1 MIIDF
6 HTHTFPDAIA
16 EKTMAYLTERGG
28 LQPCRDGTRD
38 SLLASMRES
47 GVDVSVV
54 LPIATNPKHEQTI
67 NRVSAENNGK
77 NGLVFA
83 GAIHPDC
90 EDVPGTLDRIK
101 EIGLFG
107 IKLHPD
113 YQGVEFDDPR
123 CVRIMAEAAERGLYI
138 VTHAGWD
145 VAFRDHLHCSPD
157 MILNVLRQLRG
168 VIDHKLVL
176 AHLGGYDLPDEV
188 LDKLIGAPV
197 YMDTAAVLRLYP
209 EKCREIIVRHGA
221 DRILFASDS
230 PWDSQKD
237 YISIIK
243 SFRLGQ
249 EAEEAIFH
257 RNAETIL
264 HHSNI
269 E

>member
-16 EKTMAYLTERGG
+16 EKTMAYLTEKGG
-28 LQPCRDGTRD
+28 IQPCRDGTRG
-38 SLLASMRES
+38 SLLESMRDS
-47 GVDVSVV
+47 GVDLSVV
-54 LPIATNPKHEQTI
+54 LPIATDPRHEPTI
-67 NRVSAENNGK
+67 NRVSVENTGK
-77 NGLVFA
+77 NGLVYA

-90 EDVPGTLDRIK
+90 ADIPGTLDFIK
-101 EIGLFG
+101 ENGLFG

-123 CVRIMAEAAERGLYI
+123 CVRLLEEAAGRGLYI

-145 VAFRDHLHCSPD
+145 VAFRHHLHCSPD

-168 VIDHKLVL
+168 VIDNKLVL

-188 LDKLIGAPV
+188 LEKLIGAPV

-221 DRILFASDS
+221 GRILFASDS

-237 YISIIK
+237 YIAIIK
-243 SFRLGQ
+243 SFGLGQ

-257 RNAETIL
+257 RNAAKLLKIPY
-264 HHSNI
+264 
-269 E
+269 